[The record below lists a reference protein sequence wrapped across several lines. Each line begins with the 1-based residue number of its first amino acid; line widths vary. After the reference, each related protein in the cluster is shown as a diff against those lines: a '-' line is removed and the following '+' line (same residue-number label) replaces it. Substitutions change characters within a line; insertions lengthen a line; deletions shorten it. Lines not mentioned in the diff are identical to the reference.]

1 MRGGKYAFMV
11 LRKYL
16 IIFPHII
23 PPKLQKWGLKSNIP
37 IFNNSIITTNQIN
50 GAYHEITKKKKV
62 YQGDIIGEG
71 NANNIA
77 YHS

>member
-1 MRGGKYAFMV
+1 MATSSGHWTEAE
-11 LRKYL
+11 
-16 IIFPHII
+16 
-23 PPKLQKWGLKSNIP
+23 S
-37 IFNNSIITTNQIN
+37 FNNSIITTNQIN
-50 GAYHEITKKKKV
+50 GAYHEITKEKKKV